1 MNKSKRIFYL
11 DVMRLMAIIGIIFCH
26 ASITYVVSDMGTAN
40 FYVSA
45 FFDCFRDFCV
55 PIFVMLSGALLIGKR
70 DSLITFF
77 KKRLSR
83 ILIPFIFWAAIST
96 IYSFIYLKHSID
108 IDNAIAIFSGHGG
121 TMGVTFWFI
130 WMIIIVYI
138 GIFIINKVLEY
149 GNSKIDG
156 FDGKFIPVLALMSAI
171 YIGMFQFRLLP
182 AIFYDSLLMYYLS
195 FVSYAII
202 GHFLVNANYLESFV
216 KTDYLAIIFTVLSAI
231 LYINYICSYVVP
243 TSILNNHFTY
253 LGYFN
258 IHILMIS
265 VSIFLMIKF
274 MSYTEISKKIEKSK
288 YGDSIVLL
296 SQYSYGIYLSHY
308 LVLFNL
314 KRFIMNYIDYASQ
327 NSIIWIPLLV
337 IITLISS
344 FIILWIL
351 NKIPYL
357 KKVTGAN

>member
-138 GIFIINKVLEY
+138 GIF
-149 GNSKIDG
+149 SKTYQLVFYVI
-156 FDGKFIPVLALMSAI
+156 SI
-171 YIGMFQFRLLP
+171 YIIICINAFLIH
-182 AIFYDSLLMYYLS
+182 IFYTFLL
-195 FVSYAII
+195 
-202 GHFLVNANYLESFV
+202 
-216 KTDYLAIIFTVLSAI
+216 K
-231 LYINYICSYVVP
+231 
-243 TSILNNHFTY
+243 
-253 LGYFN
+253 
-258 IHILMIS
+258 
-265 VSIFLMIKF
+265 
-274 MSYTEISKKIEKSK
+274 
-288 YGDSIVLL
+288 
-296 SQYSYGIYLSHY
+296 Q
-308 LVLFNL
+308 
-314 KRFIMNYIDYASQ
+314 
-327 NSIIWIPLLV
+327 
-337 IITLISS
+337 
-344 FIILWIL
+344 IIL
-351 NKIPYL
+351 
-357 KKVTGAN
+357 